1 MLHLNVILVLIL
13 EIELKKG
20 VLTLC
25 GPVAQLD
32 KHLTGMQGRIHTHT
46 HTHTV
51 QTYAQKSAPLMKHYN
66 RCQVMQCLANSGVLK
81 VV

>member
-32 KHLTGMQGRIHTHT
+32 KHLTGMQGRISHSHILCK
-46 HTHTV
+46 HMH
-51 QTYAQKSAPLMKHYN
+51 KSLHH
-66 RCQVMQCLANSGVLK
+66 
-81 VV
+81 